1 MLSAPLASGAIWF
14 LTFAIL
20 GIAAVTAML
29 TLDVLK
35 VNGFWKKKTNKK

>member
-1 MLSAPLASGAIWF
+1 MLNAPLQPGAIWF

-20 GIAAVTAML
+20 GMAVVTAFL

-35 VNGFWKKKTNKK
+35 VNGFWKKKNRKK